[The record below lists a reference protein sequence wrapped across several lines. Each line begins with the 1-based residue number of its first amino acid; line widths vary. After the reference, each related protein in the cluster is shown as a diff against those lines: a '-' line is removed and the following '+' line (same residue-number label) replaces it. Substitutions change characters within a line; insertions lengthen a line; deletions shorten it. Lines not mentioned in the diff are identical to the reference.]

1 MALDLNDEDLYR
13 YTIIDLKE
21 LETKKIRCICGKVFH
36 YVGHKIICP
45 KCKRIF
51 FP

>member
-21 LETKKIRCICGKVFH
+21 LETKKVKCTCGKVFH

-51 FP
+51 SP